1 MIPEICRA
9 LLPMLACA
17 HLSLLLWTIVPEL
30 TVCSGMALPAA
41 SVVTDVTIARE
52 RAARGSY
59 FNAAALVELLGM
71 AAVVFGS
78 SKRSMRHDL
87 AGKSRWL
94 PALMIVTNMSCRAR
108 FVYSTPHD
116 AESCRALN
124 CPTTPYSAQLPGC
137 QAASGVD
144 AFYIDWNDRENWCP
158 MPRWYREQPYAAMLC
173 GGLVGT
179 PDVASCYRY
188 GCSEMMAGRY
198 NSVPVLIWSSFLFSI
213 VALVPYT
220 QVGSTASKPGAQVE
234 VQEADDSSSV
244 ELHSPR
250 YRLKF
255 D

>member
-158 MPRWYREQPYAAMLC
+158 MPRWYREQPYAAALC
-173 GGLVGT
+173 GGLVAT

-188 GCSEMMAGRY
+188 GCSAMTSGRY
-198 NSVPVLIWSSFLFSI
+198 NSVKVLIWSSLLFSI
-213 VALVPYT
+213 LALVPYT
-220 QVGSTASKPGAQVE
+220 TADYNPSTPE
-234 VQEADDSSSV
+234 ESV
-244 ELHSPR
+244 ELQGGEGTPEFEDPQYHW
-250 YRLKF
+250 KF